1 MQENTAPV
9 ESVDRALRAL
19 DLLAAAGPEGAA
31 LADLALALDLH
42 KTTVHRSLAALR
54 HRGYVAQDPVTGRYQ
69 LGGAAVAL
77 ADRFLA
83 EDDLPARL
91 RAALIEVCAATDEL
105 VHLGVLSGV
114 QVVYLDK
121 VEPERAVR
129 VWSAVGRRNWA
140 ATTALGRAMLSQRD
154 LPRATADGYAR
165 AVEPPAA
172 VDPDHLWTE
181 LSAARER
188 GWAQETQ
195 ENEPGIACL
204 AVPLLRGP
212 GRPVA
217 AISVTAP
224 AERLSAERMAAV
236 SRQLTTILPPLLPA
250 GVHLPTPPA

>member
-1 MQENTAPV
+1 MQENAAPV

-19 DLLAAAGPEGAA
+19 DLLAAAGPDGAA
-31 LADLALALDLH
+31 LADLAGELGLH

-91 RAALIEVCAATDEL
+91 RTALTEVCAATDEL

-114 QVVYLDK
+114 QVIYLDK

-140 ATTALGRAMLSQRD
+140 ATTALGRAMLAQRD
-154 LPRATADGYAR
+154 LPRSTADGYAR

-172 VDPDHLWTE
+172 VDPEHLWTE
-181 LSAARER
+181 LTAARER

-204 AVPLLRGP
+204 AVPLLRRP
-212 GRPVA
+212 GHPVA

-224 AERLSAERMAAV
+224 AERLSPGRMAELHAT
-236 SRQLTTILPPLLPA
+236 LADLLPPLLPP
-250 GVHLPTPPA
+250 GLVLPA

>member
-1 MQENTAPV
+1 MQENPAPV
-9 ESVDRALRAL
+9 ESVDRALRVL
-19 DLLAAAGPEGAA
+19 DLVASAGPGGAA
-31 LADLALALDLH
+31 LADLAGTLGLH

-54 HRGYVAQDPVTGRYQ
+54 HRGFVAQDPLTGRYQ

-77 ADRFLA
+77 ADRFFA

-91 RAALIEVCAATDEL
+91 RPALLEVCAATDEL

-129 VWSAVGRRNWA
+129 VWSAVGRRNGA
-140 ATTALGRAMLSQRD
+140 AATALGRAMLAFRD
-154 LPRATADGYAR
+154 LPRSTADDYA
-165 AVEPPAA
+165 AA
-172 VDPDHLWTE
+172 AGSDPDRLWAE
-181 LSAARER
+181 LVAARER

-195 ENEPGIACL
+195 ENEPGIACV

-217 AISVTAP
+217 ALSVTAP
-224 AERLSAERMAAV
+224 VERMSPERMAQIH
-236 SRQLTTILPPLLPA
+236 RQLTGVLPDLLPPGLTLPR
-250 GVHLPTPPA
+250 